1 MSLDEAYLDFTE
13 HLEKRQSWPDSLR
26 THHYCASSNS
36 KGRIE
41 PSPLN
46 ACMHILEICLIT
58 LRNNLFFCKGD
69 ESNELPQ
76 ETTPD
81 STDLSPVLFDDS
93 PSSPLCCEDA
103 GSAFEIFGTS
113 VEEAVREMRFRIEQ
127 KTLLT
132 ASAGEGKLR
141 GKKDLKT
148 LLISVIIFLILT
160 SMMIGSYVESNVKNL
175 PHISRNC
182 SQYDACQSVQ

>member
-1 MSLDEAYLDFTE
+1 M
-13 HLEKRQSWPDSLR
+13 
-26 THHYCASSNS
+26 
-36 KGRIE
+36 
-41 PSPLN
+41 
-46 ACMHILEICLIT
+46 
-58 LRNNLFFCKGD
+58 
-69 ESNELPQ
+69 
-76 ETTPD
+76 
-81 STDLSPVLFDDS
+81 
-93 PSSPLCCEDA
+93 
-103 GSAFEIFGTS
+103 
-113 VEEAVREMRFRIEQ
+113 REMRFRIEQ

-148 LLISVIIFLILT
+148 LLISVIIFLTLT